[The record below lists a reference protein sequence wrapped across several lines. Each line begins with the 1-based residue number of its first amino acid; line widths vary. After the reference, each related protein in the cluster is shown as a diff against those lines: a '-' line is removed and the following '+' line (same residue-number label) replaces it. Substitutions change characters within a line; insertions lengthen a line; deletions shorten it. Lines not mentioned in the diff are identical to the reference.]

1 VSFWIGGSTTISVTA
16 ETKSHDAWFRS
27 RVQEALK
34 DPRPPISHAH
44 ALHQL
49 QTLIDEKRQ
58 EQT

>member
-1 VSFWIGGSTTISVTA
+1 MTISVTA

-44 ALHQL
+44 AMHQL
-49 QTLIDEKRQ
+49 QTLIDEKCQ